1 MKKIIA
7 LVLALVLTLG
17 TTAALAAGYGL
28 GVSTS
33 IGSSK
38 DATAEKD
45 GTAQVDS
52 TICAVVVDDEG
63 KIVSCL
69 FDCAQTKIAYSAEG
83 KITADKTA
91 EISAAMMRLSP
102 EEKTVYVLSI
112 FHSEMLAGGLCRFL
126 SGPYQ
131 HLAPDVLQ
139 ALRQAEIPVLAMAA
153 GEMRVS
159 VLVPDGCRQA
169 GVEAVYRALF
179 EGK

>member
-1 MKKIIA
+1 MKKLIA

-28 GVSTS
+28 GISTS
-33 IGSSK
+33 INSSK

-52 TICAVVVDDEG
+52 TICALVVGDDG

-91 EISAAMMRLSP
+91 EIKTKHELGDAYNMKPASP
-102 EEKTVYVLSI
+102 IGKEWNE
-112 FHSEMLAGGLCRFL
+112 
-126 SGPYQ
+126 
-131 HLAPDVLQ
+131 Q
-139 ALRQAEIPVLAMAA
+139 ALALAEYCVGKTLEEIKTNVTSDETGHCNAEDLKTSCTMAVGAFLTALEKAYTQATA
-153 GEMRVS
+153 
-159 VLVPDGCRQA
+159 
-169 GVEAVYRALF
+169 
-179 EGK
+179 K

>member
-69 FDCAQTKIAYSAEG
+69 FDCAQTKISYSAAG
-83 KITADKTA
+83 LITADKTA
-91 EISAAMMRLSP
+91 EIKTKHELKEAYNMKPASP
-102 EEKTVYVLSI
+102 IGKEWNEQATALAEYCIGKT
-112 FHSEMLAGGLCRFL
+112 LA
-126 SGPYQ
+126 
-131 HLAPDVLQ
+131 
-139 ALRQAEIPVLAMAA
+139 EVLANVTSDETGHCNAEDLKA
-153 GEMRVS
+153 S
-159 VLVPDGCRQA
+159 VTMSVGAFLTALEKAYTQA
-169 GVEAVYRALF
+169 TA
-179 EGK
+179 K